1 MMNLISTMNQS
12 SQGRDKAQKITD
24 LMTSDDDDDEPF
36 VKERKNDAGHLGC
49 TNIERLMV
57 IQG

>member
-1 MMNLISTMNQS
+1 MTSNPSKNAFV
-12 SQGRDKAQKITD
+12 DKTCFPMEGHTD

-36 VKERKNDAGHLGC
+36 VKKRKNDAGHLGC